1 MTDIDLSKL
10 TLNISPTLDIVSDIQ
25 HQQDNAIRALEA
37 ARRAKE
43 QEELRRHNE
52 LVSAL
57 REAGEKGATIIIGDH
72 AKDIQIQQNS
82 AGAQQVMQ
90 TQEGLDYEQVLGVL
104 TEIKEYFS
112 FAQFEKTFGDNT
124 DGIKEVIET
133 TIEAVNNKEEEGLI
147 KKSLRVIRDIAV
159 NAAGGLISSGIIAL
173 LGTLPIG

>member
-57 REAGEKGATIIIGDH
+57 REAGEKE
-72 AKDIQIQQNS
+72 QQ
-82 AGAQQVMQ
+82 
-90 TQEGLDYEQVLGVL
+90 
-104 TEIKEYFS
+104 
-112 FAQFEKTFGDNT
+112 
-124 DGIKEVIET
+124 
-133 TIEAVNNKEEEGLI
+133 
-147 KKSLRVIRDIAV
+147 
-159 NAAGGLISSGIIAL
+159 
-173 LGTLPIG
+173 